1 MLFFFNF
8 LFIKESWPQ
17 KNISL
22 PKTIKPKN
30 YHQDWNNN
38 KYLLSTKSRIIIMGS
53 RGLLVRVRLVTRR
66 SRVRVSGP
74 TGIVGGGVNNQLSL
88 LLQYHDWGETQG
100 TKARH
105 QTPNCSPGA
114 AALAAHCSGCVFTVC
129 GFTAVCVLDR
139 LNAEHKFRVWV
150 KPYLAHVCS
159 LLHVILNTGV
169 MAAENS
175 SQEWVSFKKRSNRI
189 QPF

>member
-1 MLFFFNF
+1 MSLSNKCCSFQFYIYKGI
-8 LFIKESWPQ
+8 LTP

-22 PKTIKPKN
+22 PKKIKQKN
-30 YHQDWNNN
+30 YYQDWNNN
-38 KYLLSTKSRIIIMGS
+38 KYLLSTKSRIIIMGR

-74 TGIVGGGVNNQLSL
+74 AGIVGGGVNNQLSL

-129 GFTAVCVLDR
+129 GFTAVCVC
-139 LNAEHKFRVWV
+139 WM
-150 KPYLAHVCS
+150 
-159 LLHVILNTGV
+159 G
-169 MAAENS
+169 
-175 SQEWVSFKKRSNRI
+175 
-189 QPF
+189 